1 MDLLTLQSSLVAL
14 DAQACEL
21 RELGEKHIESL
32 ENRNDLL
39 ASELQ
44 SLRQRAEQDRTA
56 LVERIRALE
65 GGREEANQDV
75 GRFRRELEAERQS
88 HAAGLGDWNEQ
99 RLSLIAAQQMVES
112 RCEQLEH
119 QLATQAEGM
128 RQHAVERDEARQE
141 TERQRQEAER
151 LRLDLAVERATR
163 ELERENWRGE
173 AERLSRERDDACR
186 HREEL
191 ETRHAE
197 AGHALERQRQEAE
210 RLRLDLAVE
219 RATRELERENWRG
232 EAERLSRERDD
243 ACRHREELETRHA
256 EAGHAL
262 ERQRQEA
269 ERLRLDA
276 EQLRLELE
284 RLQMELDGAQ
294 QALDSERAAW
304 LKERDEIS
312 VKQEE
317 SHRRQK
323 SLEAD
328 CDQLGQEVNE
338 QRQELA
344 KLRRDNEQ
352 LHQEMAVPPP
362 APLTTAVNHPP
373 ALPDEEGS
381 VTELR
386 DLEQQLRRQCEH
398 ADLLQLQ
405 MEELQDQLEHY
416 FLLARDHCSDPIGPT
431 LTASVPSPLLIPDI
445 AGPETA
451 TINQNRAR
459 LLSAP

>member
-1 MDLLTLQSSLVAL
+1 VDLLTLQSSLVAL

-210 RLRLDLAVE
+210 RLRLD
-219 RATRELERENWRG
+219 
-232 EAERLSRERDD
+232 
-243 ACRHREELETRHA
+243 
-256 EAGHAL
+256 
-262 ERQRQEA
+262 
-269 ERLRLDA
+269 A

-362 APLTTAVNHPP
+362 APLTSAVNHPP

>member
-1 MDLLTLQSSLVAL
+1 VDLLTLQSSLVAL

-173 AERLSRERDDACR
+173 AEL
-186 HREEL
+186 
-191 ETRHAE
+191 
-197 AGHALERQRQEAE
+197 
-210 RLRLDLAVE
+210 
-219 RATRELERENWRG
+219 
-232 EAERLSRERDD
+232 LSRERDD

>member
-210 RLRLDLAVE
+210 RLRLD
-219 RATRELERENWRG
+219 
-232 EAERLSRERDD
+232 
-243 ACRHREELETRHA
+243 
-256 EAGHAL
+256 
-262 ERQRQEA
+262 
-269 ERLRLDA
+269 A

-362 APLTTAVNHPP
+362 APLTSAVNHPP